1 MSGSRKAVFVIAP
14 MGSAI
19 TWQVDLLFDDYF
31 IERLQ
36 QLRRLVQP
44 VTPLMA
50 GTNLIIDKLR
60 ARLPR
65 AVWRASAD
73 LGSEAESS
81 SVVVSSDGT
90 FSCSAKHVAMRM
102 RLHSIP
108 VSIADFEA
116 VHRSRPPGDVIY
128 VSQGTIDAR
137 SQADLASGFDAEQRA
152 DLDRDPPPQACRA

>member
-1 MSGSRKAVFVIAP
+1 MSGSRKAVFVIEP
-14 MGSAI
+14 QGSTI
-19 TWQVDLLFDDYF
+19 TWQVEVRCDDYF

-36 QLRRLVQP
+36 QLRRLVPP

-60 ARLPR
+60 ARLPQ

-73 LGSEAESS
+73 LGGAVESS
-81 SVVVSSDGT
+81 SVVVSADGT
-90 FSCSAKHVAMRM
+90 FSCSAKHIGMRM
-102 RLHSIP
+102 RLYSIP

-116 VHRSRPPGDVIY
+116 VHKSRPPGDVIY

-137 SQADLASGFDAEQRA
+137 GHADPEFSCDANSSQDS
-152 DLDRDPPPQACRA
+152 PPQASRA